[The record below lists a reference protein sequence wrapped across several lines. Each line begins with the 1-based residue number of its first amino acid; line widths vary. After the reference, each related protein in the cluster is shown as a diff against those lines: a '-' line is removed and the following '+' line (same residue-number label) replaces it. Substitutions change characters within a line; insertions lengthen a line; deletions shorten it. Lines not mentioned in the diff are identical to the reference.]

1 METAS
6 REKVFWSY
14 ASSSLTVLSISSL
27 KGIPCP
33 RIDGAVGDHEIPQ
46 EHPRKNAGRVSSCRR
61 GEHDGSG
68 VTPEQKLS
76 PCRKVDTPALRHT
89 LASPCS
95 AVQFLKVPLSRR
107 NRATLF
113 SVPSSRCRPHGDNG
127 MDVIGYQGAV
137 LAWYWRTNLSS
148 TLS

>member
-1 METAS
+1 MTAP
-6 REKVFWSY
+6 
-14 ASSSLTVLSISSL
+14 VLL
-27 KGIPCP
+27 P
-33 RIDGAVGDHEIPQ
+33 
-46 EHPRKNAGRVSSCRR
+46 N
-61 GEHDGSG
+61 
-68 VTPEQKLS
+68 TKLS

-113 SVPSSRCRPHGDNG
+113 SVPSSRVPSARGTMVWMLLDIRAQFS
-127 MDVIGYQGAV
+127 V
-137 LAWYWRTNLSS
+137 WYWRTNLSS